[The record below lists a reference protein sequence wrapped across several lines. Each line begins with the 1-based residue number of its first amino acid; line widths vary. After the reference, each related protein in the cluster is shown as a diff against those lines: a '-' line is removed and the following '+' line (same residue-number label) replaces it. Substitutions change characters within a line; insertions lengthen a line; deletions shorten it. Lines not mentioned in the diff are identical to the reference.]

1 MEDVFAAVLGY
12 LIGSVPFAFLV
23 ARRRGID
30 LRRAGSGN
38 IGATNVLRTTS
49 AAYAVLA
56 MSLDVTKGVLAVL
69 AASAVTTSAVAPVVA
84 GLAAIVGHIYPP
96 WLGFRGGKG
105 VATAAGAFALLAPLA
120 VVSAAS
126 VFVIVVGLTRYVSVG
141 SLVAAPAL
149 VLVAALEDVPAP
161 VIIGAAIA
169 TLLIAY
175 RHRPNITRLMA
186 GTEPRLGTE
195 NVTKWK
201 VESGK

>member
-69 AASAVTTSAVAPVVA
+69 AASAVATSAVAPVVA

-120 VVSAAS
+120 VVIAAS

-149 VLVAALEDVPAP
+149 VLVATLEDVPAP

-186 GTEPRLGTE
+186 GTEPRLGRRT
-195 NVTKWK
+195 
-201 VESGK
+201 